1 MNIDHIGFINVFW
14 MNENPNM
21 SEDEY
26 ETVMGEIRALLTT
39 GEGDEAPIDVDPS
52 SIVFHTI
59 YIGDEFEGPAY
70 LVYGKEGDSNNIF
83 VDYIGYVEFEAFS
96 S

>member
-26 ETVMGEIRALLTT
+26 ETVMEEIRALLTT
-39 GEGDEAPIDVDPS
+39 GEGDEGSVDVDPS
-52 SIVFHTI
+52 SVVFHTI
-59 YIGDEFEGPAY
+59 YVGDEFEGPAY
-70 LVYGKEGDSNNIF
+70 LVYGKEGDSSSIF